1 MKAYFSLPMRTYNIQ
16 LSKEECNR
24 LIETGLLTMHVG
36 RTECKT
42 GRCVVTKTGT
52 VQVLDKKD
60 IYNDL
65 RFNLNEPVDDIESGD
80 YPLRFVTF
88 RVTEY

>member
-1 MKAYFSLPMRTYNIQ
+1 
-16 LSKEECNR
+16 
-24 LIETGLLTMHVG
+24 MHVG

-42 GRCVVTKTGT
+42 GRYVVTKTGT
-52 VQVLDKKD
+52 MPVLDKKD

-88 RVTEY
+88 RVTED

>member
-1 MKAYFSLPMRTYNIQ
+1 MKAFFTLPSGTYNIQ

-36 RTECKT
+36 MTECKT

-88 RVTEY
+88 RVTED